1 MAEMKFNVKGP
12 MGIIVIILAVA
23 GGLYYQFFMPVYFSS
38 SEKRAIENEIEI
50 VRITELSETSSRTL
64 ELYKKTGKYR
74 DDSAKIK
81 ALCGKIK
88 LKDIKSKRSLLGGVK
103 IKVTYTI
110 TNKQTKAT
118 TAVIYF
124 KIHRT
129 KSRKSHRRGR
139 MTLYKIT
146 KHEYSKQ

>member
-12 MGIIVIILAVA
+12 VGIIVTLIAVA
-23 GGLYYQFFMPVYFSS
+23 GFLYYQFFMPVYFDSA
-38 SEKRAIENEIEI
+38 EKRAIVNEIEI
-50 VRITELSETSSRTL
+50 ARITELSETSSRTL

-74 DDSAKIK
+74 GDLAKIK

-110 TNKQTKAT
+110 TNKTTKAT

-124 KIHRT
+124 KVYYN
-129 KSRKSHRRGR
+129 KSSKSHLRGR
-139 MTLYKIT
+139 MNLYKIT
-146 KHEYSKQ
+146 KHEYNK